1 MEKEKVIIVENV
13 KKTFKVYSDRGN
25 TLKERIIT
33 RGRGKYEKRDV
44 LKGISFNV
52 QRGEAIGLIGKNGCG
67 KSTTLKLL
75 TKIIYPDSGNI
86 QIKGKIS
93 SLLELGA
100 GFHPDMSGRE
110 NVYLNAS
117 IFGLTKKEIDQK
129 IEDIIAFSEL
139 EQFIEN
145 PVRTYSSGMYMRL
158 AFSVAINVNADILL
172 IDEIL
177 GVGDVSFQKKCF
189 EKLKEIRISGT
200 TIVIVSHSLEQIE
213 QICDR
218 SIWLSDGKIQ
228 EEGKPRIV
236 NAHYYKAME
245 DERLNKKENE
255 ILNIEKRSEKESPSI
270 NQNNTPSAEKKHE
283 KVQGCVEKKHEEAQ
297 EGVEKKHEETQR
309 GVEKKHEKVKE
320 CRKKQKKEVLPS
332 FCDKMAV
339 RTGNRKVEIRN
350 IKIANDYGTEM
361 VVFEQGT
368 DLRIICDIAAQIE
381 NATVSV
387 SVSIWRD
394 DGILCY
400 GVNTFFENERLVVI
414 KNSKKVE
421 IRFPNIS
428 LLGGKYWLN
437 VSLYSKELEEYDV
450 IKYAKQFYIK
460 SDVEEKEYG
469 VYHMEHL
476 WRLDE

>member
-1 MEKEKVIIVENV
+1 MEKENVIIVENV

-189 EKLKEIRISGT
+189 ERLQEIKAAGT
-200 TIVIVSHSLEQIE
+200 TIVIVSHSLEQLE
-213 QICDR
+213 RICDKC
-218 SIWLSDGKIQ
+218 IWIQDGRIKEI
-228 EEGKPRIV
+228 GIPTIV
-236 NAHYYKAME
+236 NAHYYKTME
-245 DERLNKKENE
+245 EIRLNKCKEEDLKDRLINE
-255 ILNIEKRSEKESPSI
+255 KKVESVEIKDNQKCEEKKEENSSKIIEKINSENIDNELKKSEVDEWIKKADFMDKSATRVGSYEAFFSDVLLKDKNGKEELIFSLNDDMYVTLKIKTKLYLENI
-270 NQNNTPSAEKKHE
+270 N
-283 KVQGCVEKKHEEAQ
+283 
-297 EGVEKKHEETQR
+297 
-309 GVEKKHEKVKE
+309 
-320 CRKKQKKEVLPS
+320 
-332 FCDKMAV
+332 
-339 RTGNRKVEIRN
+339 
-350 IKIANDYGTEM
+350 
-361 VVFEQGT
+361 
-368 DLRIICDIAAQIE
+368 
-381 NATVSV
+381 V
-387 SVSIWRD
+387 SVSITRD
-394 DGILCY
+394 DGVYCY
-400 GVNTFFENERLVVI
+400 GTNTTFDNQPPIDLDNNEMVI
-414 KNSKKVE
+414 DFIFNK
-421 IRFPNIS
+421 IQ
-428 LLGGKYWLN
+428 LLSGKYYLN
-437 VSLYSKELEEYDV
+437 FGLYDSTNKEFDV
-450 IKYAKQFYIK
+450 IWNARKFYVKDDNSNGEIGIFK
-460 SDVEEKEYG
+460 MKHSWNY
-469 VYHMEHL
+469 
-476 WRLDE
+476 